1 MSDRP
6 NTSSVTQAQNSSE
19 SQKRDP
25 GQPWSTRRPQRYFFT
40 LGIIILMVA
49 VVSAG
54 FGFISGGEGGIVP
67 FLMILAAPVLGVFYI
82 WYFNFS
88 EFAKG
93 DSTA

>member
-6 NTSSVTQAQNSSE
+6 DTYSQTQAQDIPQTE
-19 SQKRDP
+19 DREP

-54 FGFISGGEGGIVP
+54 FSFISGGEGGIVP

-93 DSTA
+93 DSSS